1 MSERIIEA
9 GRIRVLAFSGR
20 KPLQGFPPSM
30 SLGTKEVRM
39 AVKGYARQRSASELY
54 EAFGNLADPRITDE
68 MSKKLDGTD
77 SFVLE
82 DVYNARF
89 RIFSDSLSFLR
100 RKMGELELVNESARK
115 ARYYITPL
123 SAM

>member
-1 MSERIIEA
+1 
-9 GRIRVLAFSGR
+9 
-20 KPLQGFPPSM
+20 
-30 SLGTKEVRM
+30 
-39 AVKGYARQRSASELY
+39 
-54 EAFGNLADPRITDE
+54 